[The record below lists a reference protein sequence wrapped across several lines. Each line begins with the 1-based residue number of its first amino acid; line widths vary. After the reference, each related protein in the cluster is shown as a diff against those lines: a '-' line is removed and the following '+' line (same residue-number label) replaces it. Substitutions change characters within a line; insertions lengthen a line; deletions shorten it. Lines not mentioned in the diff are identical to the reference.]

1 MTNHSSALILVRGLP
16 GSGKSHLATA
26 VQEALGHDNVVIL
39 DPDKIDQ
46 SSKEYLELC
55 EALVKEGVDKI
66 YFPNR
71 FLKATGY
78 EAIDA
83 GKIIIWNQAFTL
95 WDGFNRTINSLKEHA
110 ASRGLEL
117 PVLVV
122 EVEVSPEVAKKRIS
136 DRATNGGHDVSDERF
151 SRFIDEYE
159 SWSGRGFDTVIV
171 SGEQD
176 ISKSVAKVLQALND
190 LQK

>member
-26 VQEALGHDNVVIL
+26 IREALGQDNAVIL

-46 SSKEYLELC
+46 NSKAYLELC
-55 EALVKEGVDKI
+55 DALSKEGVDKI

-71 FLKATGY
+71 FLKAVGY

-83 GKIIIWNQAFTL
+83 GKIVIWNQAFTL

-110 ASRGLEL
+110 ASRGLDL

-122 EVEVSPEVAKKRIS
+122 EVEINPEVAKKRIS
-136 DRATNGGHDVSDERF
+136 DRVTNGGHDVSDERF
-151 SRFIDEYE
+151 NRFIDEYE
-159 SWSGRGFDTVIV
+159 SWSGRGFETVIV
-171 SGEQD
+171 NGEQEV
-176 ISKSVAKVLQALND
+176 SKSVAEVLKALD
-190 LQK
+190 KL